1 MFSAFIQTYVNNNVR
16 CCGRRDVLL
25 SNARNIIMCCNR
37 EREREREE
45 VGRRERERKMRKQ
58 DKEA

>member
-16 CCGRRDVLL
+16 CCGSRDVLL
-25 SNARNIIMCCNR
+25 SNARNIMMCCNIKR
-37 EREREREE
+37 EREWD
-45 VGRRERERKMRKQ
+45 GERERKMRKQ